1 MPDLDNTDRKIIR
14 ALRRDGRMTNVA
26 LAGEVGLS
34 PSACLRRVQIL
45 EESGVIRGYTA
56 IVAGAEGREGHVV
69 IVRISLERQ
78 TEDVLRRFE
87 AEVLKHPEIRECYL
101 MTGEEDYLLRLEAAA
116 REITSAFTRRCFR
129 ACRASSGSIRAS
141 PSAAFSENQKSPP
154 LGIERRAFRMP
165 NRWLAYSPE
174 VSPAATA
181 RLSCVFNSSSAGM
194 DMML

>member
-14 ALRRDGRMTNVA
+14 ALRCDGRMTNVA

-101 MTGEEDYLLRLEAAA
+101 MTGEEDYLLRLEAAGA
-116 REITSAFTRRCFR
+116 
-129 ACRASSGSIRAS
+129 GDY
-141 PSAAFSENQKSPP
+141 
-154 LGIERRAFRMP
+154 ERIHK
-165 NRWLAYSPE
+165 E
-174 VSPAATA
+174 VLS
-181 RLSCVFNSSSAGM
+181 RLPGVQRINSSFAIRSV
-194 DMML
+194 L